1 MSDSLDTHYDAVAR
15 EILAGRVVPFLGAGV
30 NLCNRSP
37 EVDWKPDQYCRLPS
51 GTELAG
57 YLAERLGYPSHVTQ
71 VSCPTC
77 RLEIGMPEK
86 TKDLARV
93 SQYIAV
99 MNGSGPLYDELHG
112 LFDADYPLTPVHRFF
127 ATIPALLR
135 DRGYPQREDPFRS
148 QLLIVTTNYDDLMER
163 ACETE
168 SFHLISY
175 IAVGEERGKFFH
187 RMPNGEVQLVRKPNM
202 YRGLSLDQHPIILKI
217 HGTVN
222 RSNAEQDS
230 FVITEDSYIEYL
242 THTDVTSLL
251 PVPLPAKL
259 KKSHLLFLGYGLGD
273 WNLRVILH
281 RIWGEQR
288 LSWKSWAIQC
298 HPDTI
303 EKELWRQR
311 GVDILDVRLEDYIA
325 ALSKRMQTILQV

>member
-1 MSDSLDTHYDAVAR
+1 
-15 EILAGRVVPFLGAGV
+15 
-30 NLCNRSP
+30 
-37 EVDWKPDQYCRLPS
+37 
-51 GTELAG
+51 
-57 YLAERLGYPSHVTQ
+57 
-71 VSCPTC
+71 
-77 RLEIGMPEK
+77 
-86 TKDLARV
+86 
-93 SQYIAV
+93 
-99 MNGSGPLYDELHG
+99 
-112 LFDADYPLTPVHRFF
+112 
-127 ATIPALLR
+127 
-135 DRGYPQREDPFRS
+135 
-148 QLLIVTTNYDDLMER
+148 MER
-163 ACETE
+163 ACEAE
-168 SFHLISY
+168 PFHLISY

-187 RMPNGEVQLVRKPNM
+187 RMPNGEAQLVRKPNV

-222 RSNAEQDS
+222 RSDAEQDS

-251 PVPLPAKL
+251 PAPLPAKL

-288 LSWKSWAIQC
+288 LSWKSWAIQY

-303 EKELWRQR
+303 EKELWQQR

-325 ALSKRMQTILQV
+325 ALSKRMQMLLKAEARHEPQK